1 MNQNEIR
8 EAKRTLYER
17 RTRMEDLLEQV
28 GDVISGY
35 SKTYENKI
43 INDEGIV
50 DDARLEELITQIM
63 STAHRDYS
71 PEEEELYRS
80 FLYCTIL
87 GIAWKSYISSPEDF
101 EREPF
106 EPAQA
111 YGDIVRM
118 ARGTG
123 RSACKNRADLLKA
136 ECGYFSYSFHDFF
149 AYAQE
154 VFSLLG
160 GDVAGSLFTEE
171 EKAFLEREIEL
182 FNEKR
187 AKAFDDFYA
196 GNEEREKDR
205 MAEDPLYAE
214 EVRQREELS
223 DAANESLAV
232 RLESGEDSY
241 DILYG
246 SPEEEE
252 EDSWWVEL
260 ARQHEVG
267 EAMVLHR
274 IPDAEKYKRY
284 YLRFRELSYTEGVE
298 GKLTWDGEAFAGA
311 IEEMVDLYLYEQRLS
326 AYSLEETY
334 GLVTDSVKQLPGIV
348 REAVR
353 KARRYDK

>member
-8 EAKRTLYER
+8 EEKRTLYER
-17 RTRMEDLLEQV
+17 QTRMEDLLGQV

-43 INDEGIV
+43 INDEGVV

-63 STAHRDYS
+63 SAAHKDYS
-71 PEEEELYRS
+71 PEKEELYRS

-87 GIAWKSYISSPEDF
+87 GIAWKSYIFSAEDL
-101 EREPF
+101 EQEPF

-118 ARGTG
+118 ARDTG
-123 RSACKNRADLLKA
+123 RSACKSRADLLKA
-136 ECGYFSYSFHDFF
+136 ECGYFPYRFHDFF
-149 AYAQE
+149 AYAQQ
-154 VFSLLG
+154 VFFLLG
-160 GDVAGSLFTEE
+160 GDRESSLFTEE
-171 EKAFLEREIEL
+171 EKSFLKREIEL
-182 FNEKR
+182 FNEKSF
-187 AKAFDDFYA
+187 KAAEEFYA
-196 GNEEREKDR
+196 KEEEMKKAR
-205 MAEDPLYAE
+205 MAEDPVYAE
-214 EVRQREELS
+214 EVRQQKELS
-223 DAANESLAV
+223 DAANEALAA
-232 RLESGEDSY
+232 RLESGEDAY

-246 SPEEEE
+246 DQEEY
-252 EDSWWVEL
+252 EDPWWEEL
-260 ARQHEVG
+260 ARERETG

-348 REAVR
+348 REALR